1 MHFKKTLPAR
11 DIYYVAYL
19 ALAKNCKSNKLFKV
33 TQAVSSRLVEERL
46 QELQPLFAQ
55 DKVMIGKL
63 EVLQKNDKILNHLRQ
78 EQQALEMELLVVF
91 VCR

>member
-11 DIYYVAYL
+11 DTMSHIWRWQKTVSPTSSL
-19 ALAKNCKSNKLFKV
+19 KV
-33 TQAVSSRLVEERL
+33 TQAVSSRLYEEQL

-63 EVLQKNDKILNHLRQ
+63 EVLQKIDKIFKSSTSRAMIR
-78 EQQALEMELLVVF
+78 E
-91 VCR
+91 